1 MFHMKQSQKQKR
13 FVFKREYI
21 CPLCGNPKEEHRKK
35 SGYCLKCAAKYMR
48 ETRPKHSELTEE
60 QRIKANARAY
70 ANVYL
75 RRGKIKKKNC
85 TYCGSKNS
93 QMHHNDYSKP
103 LKVIWVCRPC
113 HLKLHD
119 D

>member
-1 MFHMKQSQKQKR
+1 MIHVKQSQKQKK

-35 SGYCLKCAAKYMR
+35 AGYCLTCHAKYMR
-48 ETRPKHSELTEE
+48 DNRPKHSELTEE

-75 RRGKIKKKNC
+75 RRGKIKKKDC
-85 TYCGSKNS
+85 IYCGSKDS
-93 QMHHNDYSKP
+93 QMHLNDYSKP
-103 LKVIWVCRPC
+103 LKVIWICSPC